1 MTTFSTMTINDLVER
16 ALPSSAFIES
26 CDILITGSG
35 YAVYGKNLTVRF
47 DAMNVGRFVTI
58 NNDTYSLEPNDYTN
72 WIDRIE
78 IAIAHKQWVRT
89 NRETMFVN

>member
-26 CDILITGSG
+26 CDILITDLG

-47 DAMNVGRFVTI
+47 GAVNAGQFVTI
-58 NNDTYSLEPNDYTN
+58 NNDTYRLEPDDYTN
-72 WIDRIE
+72 WIERLE
-78 IAIAHKQWVRT
+78 IAVAHKQWVRS
-89 NRETMFVN
+89 NRETMSVN